1 MMSEGTEER
10 KGEKRRR
17 HRKKYRRQKRTSL
30 NEDHLKLLF
39 TLNTDDKF
47 WDVKK
52 VTEIINRPKGPMLYG
67 EGGSQWLSS
76 RNDTHLLLEELF
88 SPQCIH
94 VLGQVNPRVL
104 DDVRVKLRFLMPKIG
119 RIRFRRV
126 LNDHIPAHKG
136 HKCAYLISNPLERR
150 QLHAFVTKLFVL
162 LFNAEL
168 LDHSNVKMF
177 CENIATTFTDLRN
190 RGFLMSR
197 TQILKGIRFDQ
208 ILWLKGL
215 HFQLKR
221 SIALNILKSFLNL
234 FTRIFTDVWR
244 RICSQSFDLLRAERK
259 LRFLLTTDALPDL
272 DDQIHKLIFL
282 PKKCSVRPIVIL
294 RNARLK
300 NKLNA
305 IHAVLRFLISQCS
318 LLSEWGISNLRLFA
332 FAFRRLSL
340 QYTRGPQKGQRMHF
354 CTADLN
360 NCYTSFEHNVLDEIL
375 RKITPSESKFVVVSV
390 QVTSKIYKYRKTKT
404 EAGLS
409 YDDAFSRIICKGSEE
424 FNSPFKSEISSVE
437 FLKMITQ
444 FAMRTVIRE
453 PFCALTSS
461 AQNRPLRQRLF
472 VSGRGIG
479 QGSSLS
485 VALCNLYLGWVERQI
500 CLRSPEI
507 GLTNSVITPFCCRY
521 MDDYLIISDK
531 RERIEKLID
540 NLMCEMPKFGL
551 YFGKVNTSFQLQCQS
566 DRIKPMK
573 SKDKLQWCGLAINR
587 RTLSLTVDYCRY
599 RQRRPSISFPSSA
612 LRSSDHF
619 RFICNT
625 IKRALNGRM
634 NLLRNC
640 ARVWSAKRRTSLRR
654 DFCRFAYSHYIRQ
667 ILQRFSLNPKDVF
680 VRDFLSQLSRYIWN
694 GFRKQSLPSQL
705 ASSLIC
711 NGPVVIFQV

>member
-39 TLNTDDKF
+39 SLNTDDKF

-136 HKCAYLISNPLERR
+136 QKCAYLISNPLERR

-177 CENIATTFTDLRN
+177 CENIATTFTDLR
-190 RGFLMSR
+190 
-197 TQILKGIRFDQ
+197 
-208 ILWLKGL
+208 
-215 HFQLKR
+215 
-221 SIALNILKSFLNL
+221 
-234 FTRIFTDVWR
+234 DVWR

-259 LRFLLTTDALPDL
+259 LRFLLATDAPPDL

-305 IHAVLRFLISQCS
+305 IHAVLRFLIGRCS
-318 LLSEWGISNLRLFA
+318 LLSEWGISNLRFFA
-332 FAFRRLSL
+332 FAFRRLCL
-340 QYTRGPQKGQRMHF
+340 QNTRGPQKGQRMHF

-360 NCYTSFEHNVLDEIL
+360 NCYTSFEHKVLDEIL

-531 RERIEKLID
+531 REPIEKLID

-654 DFCRFAYSHYIRQ
+654 DFCRFAHSHYIRQ

-694 GFRKQSLPSQL
+694 GFRKRSLPSQL

-711 NGPVVIFQV
+711 NGPIVIFQV